1 MENKDTKQGRYL
13 GITMF
18 TLSPDFLLDLQARI
32 SNFPQNIT
40 AGVLVQTVVHG
51 SPAHRWVIYIMD
63 YVIWSIDWFFIVY

>member
-1 MENKDTKQGRYL
+1 MKNKATKQGRYL

-18 TLSPDFLLDLQARI
+18 TLSPNFLLDLQARI

-51 SPAHRWVIYIMD
+51 SPAHR
-63 YVIWSIDWFFIVY
+63 